1 MKTIL
6 KQQTE
11 WKSLRKSKQQKDIM
25 RCIEKSKIIP
35 QAQVSSN
42 VFDIYK
48 ECLEPL
54 FDMVL
59 KYNN

>member
-6 KQQTE
+6 KQQTK
-11 WKSLRKSKQQKDIM
+11 WKSLRKSKYQKDIM
-25 RCIEKSKIIP
+25 HCIKKSKIIP
-35 QAQVSSN
+35 QAQVSYN